1 MKRGDCAPVTLYN
14 DVLDSK
20 YISKPISENGAD
32 EITVRTI
39 FITTFNIDF
48 YTTFYD
54 YLCIIY
60 LITSTS
66 M

>member
-1 MKRGDCAPVTLYN
+1 MTKGNYTAVTLYN
-14 DVLDSK
+14 HILDSK
-20 YISKPISENGAD
+20 YTSKPISENGAD

-39 FITTFNIDF
+39 FITIFNIDF